1 MSDDPPSGGQ
11 SRRAFLGTIATGS
24 VVGLAG
30 CNSRSGDPG
39 RGTAIHYPAESH
51 PQSHASAH
59 PSGPYRRHENDLRWH
74 SLPVTFA
81 VGTSTYPDYLA
92 EDGVTDAITA
102 SFDAWNGVA
111 GTPDVFTAPRMDDS
125 LDSITFENGVNEL
138 VWEEMPD
145 DSLGR
150 AHWRWASGTSKLLEV
165 DIRMNPN
172 RTWFVDSATAGGS
185 VDAYDVQ
192 SVLTHE
198 LGHNALLDVTDAPDQ
213 TMFHQTSAGATRK
226 RTLGDGDRAGW
237 QVAYGSTE

>member
-1 MSDDPPSGGQ
+1 MTDATPPDGH
-11 SRRAFLGTIATGS
+11 SRRAFLGALAAGS

-30 CNSRSGDPG
+30 CNTQSDDPG

-51 PQSHASAH
+51 PQSHDSAH
-59 PSGPYRRHENDLRWH
+59 PPGPYRRHEDGLHWH

-92 EDGVTDAITA
+92 DDGVTDAVTA

-111 GTPDVFTAPRMDDS
+111 DTPDVFTEPRMDPD
-125 LDSITFENGVNEL
+125 LESITFENGVNEL

-150 AHWRWASGTSKLLEV
+150 AHWRWESGTNRLLEV

-172 RTWFVDSATAGGS
+172 RTWFVDGATAGGT
-185 VDAYDVQ
+185 VDAYDVR
-192 SVLTHE
+192 SVLMHE
-198 LGHNALLDVTDAPDQ
+198 LGHNALLDVTDAPGQ

-226 RTLGDGDRAGW
+226 RTLGDGDEAGW
-237 QVAYGSTE
+237 RDAYGSNA